1 MSRKFVTALVGFA
14 MVLSA
19 AEAGAIPAFAR
30 KYRIS
35 CNLCHSPIPAL
46 TAFGETFA
54 GNGFEVSPGEP
65 PRDTINTGD
74 PLLRLQQAIPFGVRI
89 DAYVQG
95 VSKTTGGAVQS
106 DLQTPYSIKL
116 LSGGQIADKVSYYFY
131 FFLSERGEVAGLED
145 AYIQFTDIL
154 GSGVSVIA
162 GQFQV
167 SDPLFK
173 RELRLPFE
181 DYQLYRMRVGDV
193 RADLTYDRGAM
204 LLYSPWEGGDLS
216 VQILNGRGLEP
227 AGENRQYDSDNW
239 KTFAARFSQ
248 DFSILR
254 LGGFGYFGR
263 EGREGEFDNI
273 AVYGPDLTLSLGRV
287 QLNAQYLRR
296 TDSDPYFLNGDD
308 TSVDSFLAEAVWAVN
323 GPQGKLFISG
333 LANVLRSDEPIFSVR
348 QGEADALDRYES
360 GALGATYLLRRN
372 LRLTGETQYDFQLDR
387 VRFTAGFV
395 TAF

>member
-1 MSRKFVTALVGFA
+1 M
-14 MVLSA
+14 
-19 AEAGAIPAFAR
+19 
-30 KYRIS
+30 
-35 CNLCHSPIPAL
+35 
-46 TAFGETFA
+46 
-54 GNGFEVSPGEP
+54 
-65 PRDTINTGD
+65 
-74 PLLRLQQAIPFGVRI
+74 RI

-106 DLQTPYSIKL
+106 DLQTPYCIKL
-116 LSGGQIADKVSYYFY
+116 LSGGQIADQVSYYFY

-145 AYIQFTDIL
+145 AYVQFTDIL

-248 DFSILR
+248 DFSIVR

-273 AVYGPDLTLSLGRV
+273 GVYGPDLTFSLGRV
-287 QLNAQYLRR
+287 QLSAQYLRR

-323 GPQGKLFISG
+323 GPQGKLFVSG

-372 LRLTGETQYDFQLDR
+372 LRLTGETQYDFQPDR